1 MTPEKA
7 LEIHHTYTAGKC
19 GSVKKSE
26 YIEAIRVAF
35 AMLEKQIAKKPS
47 DDRYPWSICP
57 VCGGS
62 INCEEVQEYIHN
74 KECSHCVHCGQK
86 IDWSDTE

>member
-1 MTPEKA
+1 MTVQQAIEILEVNAICSPKA
-7 LEIHHTYTAGKC
+7 TKFKGAVEV
-19 GSVKKSE
+19 VKQ
-26 YIEAIRVAF
+26 A
-35 AMLEKQIAKKPS
+35 LEKQIPKKPI

-74 KECSHCVHCGQK
+74 KECSFCVHCGQK

>member
-1 MTPEKA
+1 MNALDVLNEYRAYIKIISRRCGRDRDVEKA
-7 LEIHHTYTAGKC
+7 EIIIDA
-19 GSVKKSE
+19 
-26 YIEAIRVAF
+26 
-35 AMLEKQIAKKPS
+35 LEKQIPKKPI

-86 IDWSDTE
+86 IDWSGTE

>member
-1 MTPEKA
+1 
-7 LEIHHTYTAGKC
+7 
-19 GSVKKSE
+19 
-26 YIEAIRVAF
+26 
-35 AMLEKQIAKKPS
+35 MLEKQIAKKPS

-86 IDWSDTE
+86 IDWSEEE